1 MKRLKSERLAS
12 LSDGSR
18 ATPGRLA
25 KWPFQKRPSRRWRGK
40 ESLLPSRDRPRMSA
54 YCRFEILLPLEFN
67 DGRPVPREFLAEAA
81 IEIQRRFGGV
91 SWESQAIEGI
101 WRQGG
106 VEYRDRL
113 NRIFV
118 DAEDTDENR
127 QFFIGLKSRLKSS
140 FQQLD
145 IWLTVHPVEIL

>member
-1 MKRLKSERLAS
+1 
-12 LSDGSR
+12 
-18 ATPGRLA
+18 
-25 KWPFQKRPSRRWRGK
+25 
-40 ESLLPSRDRPRMSA
+40 MSA
-54 YCRFEILLPLEFN
+54 YCRFEILLPLEF
-67 DGRPVPREFLAEAA
+67 DEGRPVSREFLAEAA

-118 DAEDTDENR
+118 DAEDTEENR
-127 QFFIGLKSRLKSS
+127 QFFIGLKARLKAR
-140 FQQLD
+140 FQQLAGHLVD
-145 IWLTVHPVEIL
+145 GASDRNSVTMSHSASTREEDRSPCGH